1 MGWFSSSRR
10 HKKSKSEH
18 AVTPPLPPRGQVTT
32 APGKPIP
39 QVRVQQSQSQS
50 QALYTIPAASATTTS
65 VKPHHQSP
73 THPYHHQTASS
84 VHLSPSRSSPYR
96 HRVSSSAQLSSPSSH
111 PSTSSSSLAKWQSYT
126 SLSGMVSQTVGI
138 ANTTMTGLEHQM
150 KEYMSCGVDAYG
162 VMLRKLDN
170 VITSM
175 DEGLFTG
182 KDKMGERPSDA
193 AAHTS
198 ADKDKSSNSNALTFF
213 SKVYLYTNS
222 RLPPQLPPLNLY
234 PAGHALLRLAA
245 QYSRNVYKRP
255 SAENNPA
262 YFDAD
267 YRNGTK
273 AMVIKSLAVDDMKT
287 VVIAIRGTQSFHD
300 WAVNM
305 KTAPTAPRGFLDDP
319 FNLCHAGFLSVA
331 QKMVHP
337 VASRLRDLLAEDPS
351 RANYSILITGH
362 SAGGAVAS
370 LLYCHMFAATGGSE
384 LTHLRTFFRN
394 VHCVTFGAPPVSLRP
409 LAPFD
414 PSSIFFSVVNEG
426 DPVPRADKTYVS
438 SLMNLY
444 MSPAPISRLYGRHRP
459 SKPALWRIPPATL
472 SVAGQ
477 VIVLRKRDA
486 TGTYSAVPAESV
498 EACMTT
504 DAVLR
509 QAVFGDPLMHMM
521 DLYARRIH
529 DLPGKQIKY

>member
-1 MGWFSSSRR
+1 MGWLSSSRR
-10 HKKSKSEH
+10 HKKSESEH
-18 AVTPPLPPRGQVTT
+18 AATPPLPPRDQIT
-32 APGKPIP
+32 AAKPIP
-39 QVRVQQSQSQS
+39 WVQVQQAQSQSQS
-50 QALYTIPAASATTTS
+50 LYTIPAASATTT
-65 VKPHHQSP
+65 
-73 THPYHHQTASS
+73 
-84 VHLSPSRSSPYR
+84 
-96 HRVSSSAQLSSPSSH
+96 
-111 PSTSSSSLAKWQSYT
+111 SSLAKWQSYT

-138 ANTTMTGLEHQM
+138 ANTTMSGLEHQM

-162 VMLRKLDN
+162 AMLRKLDN

-182 KDKMGERPSDA
+182 KDEMVAEYPVQSDA

-198 ADKDKSSNSNALTFF
+198 ADKDKSSDSNALTFF

-245 QYSRNVYKRP
+245 QYSHNVYKRP
-255 SAENNPA
+255 SGGNNPA

-287 VVIAIRGTQSFHD
+287 VVIAIRGTQSFRD

-305 KTAPTAPRGFLDDP
+305 KTAPTSPRGFLDDP

-331 QKMVHP
+331 QKMVSP

-444 MSPAPISRLYGRHRP
+444 MSPAPISRLYGKHRP

-486 TGTYSAVPAESV
+486 NGTYALAVEPV
-498 EACMTT
+498 EACMTN

-529 DLPGKQIKY
+529 DLPSIQLKQ